1 MQRLGM
7 EAWLLAREVQR
18 ENVGVMPVESASRTF
33 LDRESVPDGEARLS
47 FSVGVTRRFLA
58 TESTY

>member
-7 EAWLLAREVQR
+7 EAWLLAGEVQR
-18 ENVGVMPVESASRTF
+18 ENVRVMPVERASRMF
-33 LDRESVPDGEARLS
+33 LDRESVPDGKVKLS

-58 TESTY
+58 TGSTY